1 MAFLAWLSFVKKY
14 ISPYHLNSLFLYKAM
29 LKILTPE
36 FHPSKKLAGIKC
48 GCVQIIETQNK
59 NFES

>member
-1 MAFLAWLSFVKKY
+1 
-14 ISPYHLNSLFLYKAM
+14 M

-36 FHPSKKLAGIKC
+36 FHPSKKLAGVKC
-48 GCVQIIETQNK
+48 GYVQIIETQNK